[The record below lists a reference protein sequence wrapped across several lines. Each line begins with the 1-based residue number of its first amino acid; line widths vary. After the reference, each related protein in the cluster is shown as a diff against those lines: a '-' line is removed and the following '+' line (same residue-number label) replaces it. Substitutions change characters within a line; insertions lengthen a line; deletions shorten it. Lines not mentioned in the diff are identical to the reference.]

1 MLTIKDLNKTA
12 ELDGEALA
20 SVHGGRLLLP
30 FPVFSSSKSK
40 LDFSAEQSIGQV
52 QDIVNQNGNNVAF
65 ADDIKSVI
73 KPTQHAQNNIN
84 FGGFFPVVA

>member
-12 ELDGEALA
+12 QLDREALA
-20 SVHGGRLLLP
+20 SVRGGHFLLP
-30 FPVFSSSKSK
+30 SFFSSKSK

-73 KPTQHAQNNIN
+73 KPTQRAQNNIN
-84 FGGFFPVVA
+84 FGGFSPVPF